1 MEELSIQIV
10 QFRAEVNE
18 ICWTEG
24 EKKIK
29 SLSIREKKG
38 YKLGLSVVVK
48 FKGRESEVRLN
59 KGQFFSEWRLT
70 PKLIILAYI
79 QIFKA

>member
-1 MEELSIQIV
+1 MLN
-10 QFRAEVNE
+10 RRR
-18 ICWTEG
+18 
-24 EKKIK
+24 KKIK

-59 KGQFFSEWRLT
+59 KGQFFSECRMM
-70 PKLIILAYI
+70 PKLII
-79 QIFKA
+79 